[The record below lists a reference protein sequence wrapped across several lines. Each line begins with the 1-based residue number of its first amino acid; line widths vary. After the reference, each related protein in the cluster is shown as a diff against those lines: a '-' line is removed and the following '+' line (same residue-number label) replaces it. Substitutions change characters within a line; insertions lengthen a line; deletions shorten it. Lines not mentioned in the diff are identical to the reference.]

1 MPPPPEHDE
10 AYNDALDVAHEIAE
24 QATARLEAALA
35 DERAARALACAEILG
50 WL

>member
-1 MPPPPEHDE
+1 MPPLPEHDD
-10 AYNDALDVAHEIAE
+10 AYADALDVAHEIAE

-35 DERAARALACAEILG
+35 DGRAARALACAEILG